1 MIELI
6 GIIAAVLELTAVF
19 MLGKKNPYGF
29 IVASFGNIW
38 WIVYVVNSTSAFGL
52 LLVSTTAL
60 ALNIKGYMNW
70 RN

>member
-6 GIIAAVLELTAVF
+6 GIMAAIFELVAVF

-38 WIVYVVNSTSAFGL
+38 WVVYVVNSASAFGL
-52 LLVSTTAL
+52 LLVSITAL
-60 ALNIKGYMNW
+60 ALNIKGYLNW
-70 RN
+70 RK

>member
-1 MIELI
+1 MIEII
-6 GIIAAVLELTAVF
+6 GIMAAVLELTAVF

-52 LLVSTTAL
+52 LLVSTTSL
-60 ALNIKGYMNW
+60 VLNIKGYMNW
-70 RN
+70 RK

>member
-6 GIIAAVLELTAVF
+6 GIMAAIFELVAVF

-38 WIVYVVNSTSAFGL
+38 WIVYVVNSVSAFGL
-52 LLVSTTAL
+52 LLVSITAL
-60 ALNIKGYMNW
+60 ALNIKGYLNW
-70 RN
+70 RK